1 MDQTELLRRAFQYQ
15 EALTAYAYGLLRDWT
30 FAEDAVQEAFVV
42 LMEKH
47 AEYNPDLGVYP
58 WVRRMVQLKV
68 LELLRRT
75 RRETPC
81 AEEELLQLAQ
91 RSLTEH
97 FQESTAESHRRK
109 QAALDLCLG
118 GLSTDL
124 RRLLS
129 DYYVRNLPGSRLAQ
143 ERRRSVNA
151 IWLTLSRARK
161 ALRECVERKLAEA

>member
-1 MDQTELLRRAFQYQ
+1 
-15 EALTAYAYGLLRDWT
+15 
-30 FAEDAVQEAFVV
+30 
-42 LMEKH
+42 
-47 AEYNPDLGVYP
+47 
-58 WVRRMVQLKV
+58 
-68 LELLRRT
+68 
-75 RRETPC
+75 
-81 AEEELLQLAQ
+81 
-91 RSLTEH
+91 LTEH